1 VPRLPDQIRQAILT
15 HADNCAPNE
24 CCGLVAAD
32 SEGQIAFA
40 YPLTNVDPSPF
51 SYTIDPDE
59 HFSAL
64 VHAESHGWVITGV
77 FHSHP
82 GGDAVPSLIDV
93 QSALEPGWMYLIA
106 APGEIR
112 GFTIRAGTVKEVE
125 LD

>member
-112 GFTIRAGTVKEVE
+112 GFTIRAGTVEEVE

>member
-1 VPRLPDQIRQAILT
+1 MPRLPDQIRQAILT

>member
-32 SEGQIAFA
+32 SEGQITFA
-40 YPLTNVDPSPF
+40 YPLTNVDPSPV

-64 VHAESHGWVITGV
+64 AHAESQGWVITGV

-82 GGDAVPSLIDV
+82 GGDAMPSLIDV
-93 QSALEPGWMYLIA
+93 QSALEPGWMYLIV

-112 GFTIRAGTVKEVE
+112 GFTIRAGTVEEVE